1 MFFLKKKSR
10 PNHLYEWIFSI
21 PAISKVIP
29 YSFNSIFQVKVFN
42 LTHPVSGKLIFTPHY
57 EEEGFEAGGV
67 RVMPSVVL
75 VILILKF
82 HETKLTS

>member
-1 MFFLKKKSR
+1 M
-10 PNHLYEWIFSI
+10 
-21 PAISKVIP
+21 
-29 YSFNSIFQVKVFN
+29 
-42 LTHPVSGKLIFTPHY
+42 IFTPHY

-82 HETKLTS
+82 HETKLTSWYKKSDKSVTWKSNSTQTPTLRRNVSGSNEETAIPISFNF